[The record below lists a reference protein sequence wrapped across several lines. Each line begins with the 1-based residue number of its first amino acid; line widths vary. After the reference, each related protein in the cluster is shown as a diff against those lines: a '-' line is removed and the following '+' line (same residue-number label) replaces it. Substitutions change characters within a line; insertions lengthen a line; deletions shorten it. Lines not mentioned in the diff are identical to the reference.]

1 MKTINIKGKEYVP
14 VNERLKYFRENYKS
28 YKLLSELV
36 SNVNGVC
43 VFKATVLNDKN
54 EPVANGYSQ
63 EKEDDTRS
71 VVNKTSYIENS
82 ETSAWGRALGNFGI
96 GIDSSVAS
104 ADEVANAIKQQEE
117 TKPKQFADQSVLEK
131 IKKCESVFEL
141 EEIWNKLPE
150 TEKTVYK
157 GKVKD
162 RKEYLQSV
170 EQKEKND

>member
-14 VNERLKYFRENYKS
+14 VNERLKYFRENFKD

-36 SNVNGVC
+36 SNENGVC
-43 VFKATVLNDKN
+43 VFKATILNEKN

-63 EKEDDTRS
+63 EKENDIRS
-71 VVNKTSYIENS
+71 MVNKTSYIENS

-104 ADEVANAIKQQEE
+104 ADEVANAIKQQDAVKPKE
-117 TKPKQFADQSVLEK
+117 TKPGADQSILDN
-131 IKKCESVFEL
+131 IKKCEDVYEL
-141 EEIWNKLPE
+141 EEIWDGLPE
-150 TEKTVYK
+150 AEKLIYK

-162 RKEYLQSV
+162 RKEYLQS
-170 EQKEKND
+170 KEKK